1 MSLFPRVSDR
11 LLKPEALKQ
20 VPAKISFHMDKK
32 EIHMEK
38 KKNQYPLN
46 GTDFVP
52 FKTVH
57 LCDVLFFSSS
67 FFFSSKAQSTNV

>member
-1 MSLFPRVSDR
+1 
-11 LLKPEALKQ
+11 
-20 VPAKISFHMDKK
+20 MDKK